1 MGPTSIDTAWSAA
14 SDAQLN
20 IEIALNGVRALDLLT
35 YDTIAFDTANG
46 GEDVKHC
53 LVLGIET
60 VLKDAHASANKALD
74 LLRDGGD
81 SARQTA

>member
-1 MGPTSIDTAWSAA
+1 MGPTNIDTAWSAA
-14 SDAQLN
+14 SDTQLN

-35 YDTIAFDTANG
+35 YDTIAFNTPNG

-60 VLKDAHASANKALD
+60 VLKDAHASAGKALD
-74 LLRDGGD
+74 LLRDG
-81 SARQTA
+81 ARQTA